1 MFLLLQYKEYSFLV
15 KFGSSSSC
23 IPFSRQI
30 CGLALPPPAFQTS
43 QHPGPTETADGGS
56 SADQPT
62 LGVMDRDQVGLTD
75 SLLLKLR
82 ASVKTS
88 RKQVDDLILEV
99 GEQIETI
106 PA

>member
-1 MFLLLQYKEYSFLV
+1 
-15 KFGSSSSC
+15 
-23 IPFSRQI
+23 
-30 CGLALPPPAFQTS
+30 
-43 QHPGPTETADGGS
+43 
-56 SADQPT
+56 
-62 LGVMDRDQVGLTD
+62 MDRDQVGLTD